1 MVARTFHFD
10 VTQPVRTIK
19 CGCGPTNYHFRTC
32 YVRVA
37 LTRSPRWQA
46 GRFGEGALWPPSHR
60 LCLRRML
67 LVSLVRALRFRY
79 SCHDTGPS
87 SSGQPTLHHD
97 ERLTR

>member
-19 CGCGPTNYHFRTC
+19 CGCGPTNYHFRTR

-60 LCLRRML
+60 LCLGDACSWSL
-67 LVSLVRALRFRY
+67 LFVPCASDILVMTLVHLRQVSQHSTMTSV
-79 SCHDTGPS
+79 
-87 SSGQPTLHHD
+87 
-97 ERLTR
+97 